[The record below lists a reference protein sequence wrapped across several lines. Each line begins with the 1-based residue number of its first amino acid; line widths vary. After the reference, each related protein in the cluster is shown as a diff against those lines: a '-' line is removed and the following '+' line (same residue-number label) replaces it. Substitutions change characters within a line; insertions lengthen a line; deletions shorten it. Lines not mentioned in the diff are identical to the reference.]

1 MLDLVQMYYHK
12 GALQECLSAS
22 QNAITQTISEA
33 DRLKCL
39 EFAALSA
46 LKLGMVESLAYCQI
60 VFEQHSN
67 QTDSTFWALTLTQA
81 LMLNSK
87 HQEAAQIL
95 EPLTN
100 RNNPLK
106 LEVLR
111 LLLDAYKAQNLPEK
125 ADSIYRILL
134 QNNPTNWNLWN
145 EFITMY
151 CDAGAYENALA
162 ICQNAYTLATQALQQ
177 TPPTIPQLLNPN
189 SLDARVGRIAPNM
202 IENPAI
208 AQLKAVVNQLAL
220 KAAAIHLENFKNPKA
235 EAQEALKILASL
247 QEQNMQNPNFWY
259 QFAKT
264 LEYTEHYAE
273 SEMAYKKIFGI
284 PNATQK
290 NKESVAFQL
299 AYLLMRQ
306 DRFSEA
312 LELYESRLVFGS
324 LETVAYQ
331 HYLVAKAAFKQDS
344 NVFTNKVIA
353 VNCEQGFGDAL
364 MYGRC
369 LSALCK
375 VAKKVLFLPHTP
387 MYPLFKTHF
396 VKKGF
401 ENLEVLNTIPQNYD
415 FLIPLTSIPY
425 FLQLDSLEKITAL
438 PSPIAPFKTSNK
450 KRKKKRIGFFWHT
463 NFALKENN
471 TRNFSLEFFLNFLLD
486 LKNVELVSLQVGEF
500 ALPKNIENAGAHFKD
515 WLETYDIVK
524 TLDCV
529 VGIDSSPAHLSA
541 ICGVPT
547 LVILQP
553 RFDWRFGLY
562 SAPKAKFYGEHL
574 HTFVANPNDLSTKD
588 SIQAQ
593 LQAILES

>member
-1 MLDLVQMYYHK
+1 MLDLAQMRYFEGNFAECFHIATQAY
-12 GALQECLSAS
+12 QEAQDKNKEKL
-22 QNAITQTISEA
+22 
-33 DRLKCL
+33 L
-39 EFAALSA
+39 ELAALSA
-46 LKLGMVESLAYCQI
+46 LKLGILQSLELCKEAKETLAPQ
-60 VFEQHSN
+60 N
-67 QTDSTFWALTLTQA
+67 DSLFWTLCFARALLGQNKA
-81 LMLNSK
+81 
-87 HQEAAQIL
+87 QEAMQIL
-95 EPLTN
+95 EPLINHQT
-100 RNNPLK
+100 PLK
-106 LEVLR
+106 QELLG
-111 LLLDAYKAQNLPEK
+111 LLLQSYKAQNLLEK

-151 CDAGAYENALA
+151 CDAGIYENALV

-177 TPPTIPQLLNPN
+177 TPPTIPQSLNPN
-189 SLDARVGRIAPNM
+189 SLDARVGGIAQNV
-202 IENPAI
+202 ENPAI
-208 AQLKAVVNQLAL
+208 TQLKAIINQLAL

-290 NKESVAFQL
+290 DKESVAFQL

-425 FLQLDSLEKITAL
+425 FLQLDSLEKITSL
-438 PSPIAPFKTSNK
+438 PSPIAPFKASNK

>member
-1 MLDLVQMYYHK
+1 MLDLAQMRYFEGNFAECFHIATQAY
-12 GALQECLSAS
+12 QEAQDKNKEKL
-22 QNAITQTISEA
+22 
-33 DRLKCL
+33 L
-39 EFAALSA
+39 ELAALSA
-46 LKLGMVESLAYCQI
+46 LKLGILQSLELCKEAKETLAPQ
-60 VFEQHSN
+60 N
-67 QTDSTFWALTLTQA
+67 DSLFWTLCFARALLGQNKA
-81 LMLNSK
+81 
-87 HQEAAQIL
+87 QEAMQIL
-95 EPLTN
+95 EPLINHQT
-100 RNNPLK
+100 PLK
-106 LEVLR
+106 QELLG
-111 LLLDAYKAQNLPEK
+111 LLLQSYKAQNLLEK

-151 CDAGAYENALA
+151 CDAGIYENALV

-177 TPPTIPQLLNPN
+177 TPPTIPQSLNPN
-189 SLDARVGRIAPNM
+189 SLDARVGGIAQNV
-202 IENPAI
+202 ENPAI
-208 AQLKAVVNQLAL
+208 TQLKAIINQLVL

-290 NKESVAFQL
+290 DKESVAFQL

-574 HTFVANPNDLSTKD
+574 HTFVANPNDLSAKD